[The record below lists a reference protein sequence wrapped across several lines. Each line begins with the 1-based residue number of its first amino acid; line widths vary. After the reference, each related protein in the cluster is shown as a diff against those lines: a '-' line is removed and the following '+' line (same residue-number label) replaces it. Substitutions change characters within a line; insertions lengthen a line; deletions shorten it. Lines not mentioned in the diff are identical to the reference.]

1 MYSYVYALLI
11 LPISFSLS
19 LIAEHVKD
27 FSCGPL
33 HYKTFYMDERN
44 NALYVGAM

>member
-1 MYSYVYALLI
+1 
-11 LPISFSLS
+11 
-19 LIAEHVKD
+19 VKD

-33 HYKTFYMDERN
+33 HYKTFYMDENN

>member
-1 MYSYVYALLI
+1 MYSYVCSTNT
-11 LPISFSLS
+11 SFLSLS